1 MRTESFLGINP
12 VGFHRVVYREWGA
25 RENQRVLVCVHGL
38 ARNSR
43 DFDELA
49 RVLSRDYRVICPD
62 IVGRG
67 ESDWLPPG
75 CPYELNQYCS
85 DMTVLL
91 ARLDVAQVDWLG
103 TSMGGMIG
111 MALAARAQSPIR
123 HLVLNDIG
131 AFVSRAALQRI
142 GTYVGKAP
150 LFDDHGQVEAYLRAI
165 YPSYGGISPEQW
177 RQLARYG
184 SRRVEEERL
193 ALAYDPAIGEATR
206 ANSDE
211 DINLWPLW
219 SQIQCPQ
226 LLFWGEESDVLTRET
241 VERMQA
247 HRPQGLTLS
256 TWPGIGHPPSL
267 MVPEQIRVLV
277 EWLRATRAA

>member
-43 DFDELA
+43 DFDEVA
-49 RVLSRDYRVICPD
+49 RALSRDYRVICPD

-85 DMTVLL
+85 DMTALL

-111 MALAARAQSPIR
+111 MALAVRAQSPIR

-131 AFVSRAALQRI
+131 AFVSRDALQRI
-142 GTYVGKAP
+142 SAYVGKAP
-150 LFDDHGQVEAYLRAI
+150 LFDDYQQVEAYLRTV
-165 YPSYGGISPEQW
+165 YPSFEGISADQW
-177 RQLARYG
+177 HQLARHS
-184 SRRVEEERL
+184 SRTTEEGRL

-206 ANSDE
+206 AGSEE
-211 DINLWPLW
+211 DIDLWPLW
-219 SQIQCPQ
+219 SQIPCPQ
-226 LLFWGEESDVLTRET
+226 LLFWGEASDVLTRDT
-241 VERMQA
+241 VERMRA
-247 HRPQGLTLS
+247 HRPELALS
-256 TWPGIGHPPSL
+256 AWPGIGHPPSL

-277 EWLRATRAA
+277 EWLRATRAV